1 MLATSILV
9 LIWSCQVAGYGGVE
23 QLAEAIEGSDIV
35 IIPAGVPRK
44 PGMTRDNL
52 FKIKAGIIKSLS
64 TAISNYCPNVSSFWG
79 DLIFYELGIWF
90 LIYSGLLYML
100 IVDGL
105 DFLDDKALVNMISNP
120 VNSTVPIAAEVFK
133 KA

>member
-9 LIWSCQVAGYGGVE
+9 LIWSCQVAGYGGEE
-23 QLAEAIEGSDIV
+23 QVAEAIEGSDIV

-64 TAISNYCPNVSSFWG
+64 TAISNTS
-79 DLIFYELGIWF
+79 L
-90 LIYSGLLYML
+90 M
-100 IVDGL
+100 
-105 DFLDDKALVNMISNP
+105 
-120 VNSTVPIAAEVFK
+120 
-133 KA
+133 